1 MSTKPMFIAKDG
13 KGQKRKNKQTKK
25 GKKQKDIHP
34 SGSRGTG
41 FPS

>member
-13 KGQKRKNKQTKK
+13 KGEKRKNKQTNKR
-25 GKKQKDIHP
+25 KKQKDTHP

-41 FPS
+41 CPS